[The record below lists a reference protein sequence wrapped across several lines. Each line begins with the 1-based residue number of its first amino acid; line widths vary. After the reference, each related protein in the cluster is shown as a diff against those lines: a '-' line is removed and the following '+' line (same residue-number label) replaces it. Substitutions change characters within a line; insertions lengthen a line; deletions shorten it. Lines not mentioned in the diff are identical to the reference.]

1 MAGTHFTPYRP
12 PQAFM
17 GFRRSRHIQPLEA
30 VCVWAAG
37 RPQIASTYQHQQD
50 THTNK
55 PPKPVLQ
62 LERTYFYKKCRDP
75 KRLGCNV
82 RWTKLVQTIW
92 MCDMDLRETVVK
104 MLSVLISPRSNLF
117 LLSVSAIQINHLPST
132 MLLALWRD
140 REDKG

>member
-1 MAGTHFTPYRP
+1 MSCESAAVA
-12 PQAFM
+12 PQA
-17 GFRRSRHIQPLEA
+17 
-30 VCVWAAG
+30 
-37 RPQIASTYQHQQD
+37 ASLYQRQQD
-50 THTNK
+50 TNTNN
-55 PPKPVLQ
+55 PPKPVLR
-62 LERTYFYKKCRDP
+62 LESSYFYKKCRNP